1 MTDDTLPP
9 LIPLFSSIG
18 LADGD
23 ACGIGAGLPMAT
35 IEQPPAHTAVYSV
48 RPVDTNGRV
57 VDKAV
62 LRVLDWHPG
71 DLLSWR
77 IAAGLIVITRPG
89 CGRRGV
95 TKHRPRQHA

>member
-1 MTDDTLPP
+1 MTDDTLSA
-9 LIPLFSSIG
+9 LIPAFSSIG
-18 LADGD
+18 LADCGGG
-23 ACGIGAGLPMAT
+23 GIGAGLPMAT
-35 IEQPPAHTAVYSV
+35 MEQPPAQTAVYSV

-77 IAAGLIVITRPG
+77 ITGG
-89 CGRRGV
+89 
-95 TKHRPRQHA
+95 